1 MWEEILKAIPVYLF
15 SMLKF
20 ILGPIG
26 GYSAQLNI
34 VTTILSTVAGMMTI
48 VVLITYF
55 GNWLREKVFK
65 KLFANRKKFST
76 SNRKF
81 AGIWRK
87 YGLFGVAALTPVILT
102 PIGGTLLAVSSGSP
116 KEKII
121 VYMFVSAAVW
131 SIIFSIAIYFFGDKV
146 HDLIESIKDPIGSLM
161 MESVRRGEFRCLVS
175 ALFVQ

>member
-1 MWEEILKAIPVYLF
+1 MWDEILKAIPVYF
-15 SMLKF
+15 ASMLKF
-20 ILGPIG
+20 ILGPLG
-26 GYSAQLNI
+26 GYGVHLNI

-48 VVLITYF
+48 VAVITYF

-65 KLFANRKKFST
+65 KLFAKRKKFST

-81 AGIWRK
+81 AGIWKK
-87 YGLFGVAALTPVILT
+87 YGLFGVAALTPIILT

-121 VYMFVSAAVW
+121 VYMFVSAALWAV
-131 SIIFSIAIYFFGDKV
+131 IFSIAIYFFGDKV

-161 MESVRRGEFRCLVS
+161 MESARREGFQCLVS
-175 ALFVQ
+175 ALSGR